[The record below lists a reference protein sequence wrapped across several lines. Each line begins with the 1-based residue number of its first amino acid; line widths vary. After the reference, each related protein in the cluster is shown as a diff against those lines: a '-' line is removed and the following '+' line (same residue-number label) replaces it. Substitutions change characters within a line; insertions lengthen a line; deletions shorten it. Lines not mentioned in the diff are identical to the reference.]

1 MSLALRVYHLLPGP
15 ARSLAATLHGRKLR
29 AWRYGPETDRLVEE
43 ALARDAWTT
52 DQWSSWRGER
62 LARLLHRAA
71 TRVPYYRRQW
81 EERRRRGDSSSWE
94 QLEHWP
100 VLTKEPL
107 REEPRSFLADDC
119 QPDSLYHSQTS
130 GTSGKPLHL
139 WHSRDTLRAWYALFE
154 ARWRRWNGV
163 SRRDR
168 WAILGGQLVAPV
180 ERRKP
185 PFWVWNGA
193 LRQLYM
199 SSYHLAPDLIGHY
212 LDALEQHNIRYLWGY
227 SSSLHTLAEGALRLG
242 RTVPMQVALS
252 NAEPLYENQR
262 VAITKAFTCP
272 VRETYGM
279 SENTIG
285 AAECAHGRLH
295 LWPDAGVLEVFD
307 GDQPAASG
315 ETGDLVVTGL
325 LNPDMPLI
333 RYQVRDCGA
342 LVDLGK
348 AASEE
353 ACPCGRRLP
362 VIRSI
367 EGRIDDLLYTA
378 DGRRVGRLD
387 PVFKADLPVREVQ
400 IVQQALDRLE
410 VRYVPAA
417 GFTDAAAGVI
427 TSRLRDRM
435 GPVEVTLRA
444 VSEIPRGANGKFR
457 AVVCNL
463 SEAQRRMVSIQ

>member
-1 MSLALRVYHLLPGP
+1 MSLALRIYHLLPGP
-15 ARSLAATLHGRKLR
+15 ARNLAATLRGRKLR
-29 AWRYGPETDRLVEE
+29 AWRYGEETGRLVEE
-43 ALARDAWTT
+43 ALDRDSWTGE
-52 DQWSSWRGER
+52 QWSAWRKDR

-94 QLEHWP
+94 ELDNWP
-100 VLTKEPL
+100 LLTKEPL
-107 REEPRSFLADDC
+107 REQPRAFLADDC
-119 QPDSLYHSQTS
+119 RPESLYHSQTS

-139 WHSRDTLRAWYALFE
+139 WHSRDSLRAWYALFE

-163 SRRDR
+163 SREDR

-180 ERRKP
+180 TRRTP

-212 LDALEQHNIRYLWGY
+212 LDALERYQIRYLWGY
-227 SSSLHTLAEGALRLG
+227 SSSLHTLAEGALQSG
-242 RTVPMQVALS
+242 RTVRMQVALS
-252 NAEPLYENQR
+252 NAEPLHENQR
-262 VAITKAFTCP
+262 RAIAAAFDCP

-279 SENTIG
+279 SENAIG

-307 GDQPAASG
+307 GERPAPRG

-342 LVDLGK
+342 LANPSDV
-348 AASEE
+348 
-353 ACPCGRRLP
+353 CPCGRRLP

-400 IVQQALDRLE
+400 IIQQALDRLE

-417 GFTDAAAGVI
+417 GFGDADAALI
-427 TSRLRDRM
+427 TRRLRDRM
-435 GPVEVTLRA
+435 GPVEVALHA
-444 VSEIPRGANGKFR
+444 VDEIPRGPNGKFR

-463 SEAQRRMVSIQ
+463 PDSQRRMASVR